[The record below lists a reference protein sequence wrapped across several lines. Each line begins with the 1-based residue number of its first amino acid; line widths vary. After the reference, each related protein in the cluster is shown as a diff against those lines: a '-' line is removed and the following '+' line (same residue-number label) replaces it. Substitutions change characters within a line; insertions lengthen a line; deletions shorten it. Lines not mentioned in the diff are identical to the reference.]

1 MQFCFGGGWF
11 VKIRHKYNY
20 RLMLENARL
29 KVEHGVIRTFHAR
42 RGRVTKNQIYA
53 LENYFSQ
60 FELPEGPWDF
70 KELFGKKNIYFE
82 IGCGSG
88 ESTIGFAKANP
99 DSVIIAIEVHRPSI
113 SHLVEN
119 AHKEGLTNIRV
130 AYSDGVQVLRDWISD
145 ESLSA
150 IFAFF
155 PDPWPKK
162 RHNKRRLFRSE
173 IVELMLTK
181 LKPGGQIIT
190 ATDWAEYGKQMLEV
204 LPNSKLLIRP
214 SWRPVTKYERKG
226 LAAQRE
232 IMEIISQN

>member
-1 MQFCFGGGWF
+1 
-11 VKIRHKYNY
+11 
-20 RLMLENARL
+20 MLENARL
-29 KVEHGVIRTFHAR
+29 KVEHVVIRTFHAR

-70 KELFGKKNIYFE
+70 KELFGTKNIYFE

-99 DSVIIAIEVHRPSI
+99 DSIIIAIEVHRPSI

-119 AHKEGLTNIRV
+119 AHNEGLTNIRV
-130 AYSDGVQVLRDWISD
+130 AYSDGVQVLRDWVSD
-145 ESLSA
+145 KSLSA

-173 IVELMLTK
+173 IVELMLKK
-181 LKPGGQIIT
+181 LKPGGQIIA

-204 LPNSKLLIRP
+204 LPNSKLSIRP
-214 SWRPVTKYERKG
+214 SWRPITKYERKG

>member
-1 MQFCFGGGWF
+1 
-11 VKIRHKYNY
+11 
-20 RLMLENARL
+20 MLENARL

-130 AYSDGVQVLRDWISD
+130 AYSDGVQVLRDWVSD
-145 ESLSA
+145 KSLSA

-162 RHNKRRLFRSE
+162 RHNKRRLFRGE
-173 IVELMLTK
+173 IVELMLKK
-181 LKPGGQIIT
+181 LKPGGEIIA

-204 LPNSKLLIRP
+204 LPNSKLLVRP

>member
-1 MQFCFGGGWF
+1 
-11 VKIRHKYNY
+11 
-20 RLMLENARL
+20 MLENARL

-70 KELFGKKNIYFE
+70 KELFGTKNIYFE

-99 DSVIIAIEVHRPSI
+99 DSIIIAIEVHRPSI

-119 AHKEGLTNIRV
+119 AHNEGLTNIRV
-130 AYSDGVQVLRDWISD
+130 AYSDGVQVLRDWVSD
-145 ESLSA
+145 KSLSS

-173 IVELMLTK
+173 IVELMLKK
-181 LKPGGQIIT
+181 LKPGGQIIA

-204 LPNSKLLIRP
+204 LPNSRLSIRP
-214 SWRPVTKYERKG
+214 SWRPITKYERKG

>member
-1 MQFCFGGGWF
+1 
-11 VKIRHKYNY
+11 
-20 RLMLENARL
+20 MLENARL

-145 ESLSA
+145 KSLSA

-204 LPNSKLLIRP
+204 LPNSKLFVRP

>member
-1 MQFCFGGGWF
+1 
-11 VKIRHKYNY
+11 
-20 RLMLENARL
+20 MLENARL

-53 LENYFSQ
+53 LENYFSE

-70 KELFGKKNIYFE
+70 KELFGNKNVVFE

-88 ESTIGFAKANP
+88 ESTISFAKANLETI
-99 DSVIIAIEVHRPSI
+99 IIAIEVHRPSI
-113 SHLVEN
+113 SHLVES
-119 AHKEGLTNIRV
+119 AHNEGLANIRV
-130 AYSDGVQVLRDWISD
+130 AYSDGVQVLRDWVAD
-145 ESLSA
+145 DSLTA

>member
-1 MQFCFGGGWF
+1 
-11 VKIRHKYNY
+11 
-20 RLMLENARL
+20 MLENARL

-145 ESLSA
+145 KSLSA

-162 RHNKRRLFRSE
+162 PHNKRRLFRSE

>member
-1 MQFCFGGGWF
+1 
-11 VKIRHKYNY
+11 
-20 RLMLENARL
+20 MLENARL

-70 KELFGKKNIYFE
+70 KELFGTKNIYFE
-82 IGCGSG
+82 
-88 ESTIGFAKANP
+88 IGFAKANP
-99 DSVIIAIEVHRPSI
+99 DSIIIAIEVHRPSI

-119 AHKEGLTNIRV
+119 AHNEGLTNIRV
-130 AYSDGVQVLRDWISD
+130 AYSDGVQVLRDWVSD
-145 ESLSA
+145 KSLSA

-173 IVELMLTK
+173 IVELMLKK
-181 LKPGGQIIT
+181 LKPGGQIIA

-204 LPNSKLLIRP
+204 LPNSKLSIRP
-214 SWRPVTKYERKG
+214 SWRPITKYERKG

>member
-1 MQFCFGGGWF
+1 
-11 VKIRHKYNY
+11 
-20 RLMLENARL
+20 MLENARL

-70 KELFGKKNIYFE
+70 KQLFGTKNIYFE

-145 ESLSA
+145 KSLSA

-173 IVELMLTK
+173 IVELMLKK

-204 LPNSKLLIRP
+204 LPNSKLFVRP

>member
-1 MQFCFGGGWF
+1 
-11 VKIRHKYNY
+11 
-20 RLMLENARL
+20 MLENARL
-29 KVEHGVIRTFHAR
+29 RVEIGVIRTFHAR
-42 RGRVTKNQIYA
+42 RGRVTKNQTFA
-53 LENYFSQ
+53 LENYFSE

-70 KELFGKKNIYFE
+70 QELFGDKNVVFE

-88 ESTIGFAKANP
+88 ESTVGFAKANP
-99 DSVIIAIEVHRPSI
+99 ETIIIAIEVHRPSI
-113 SHLVEN
+113 SHLVES
-119 AHKEGLTNIRV
+119 AHKEGLTTIRV
-130 AYSDGVQVLRDWISD
+130 AYSDGVQVLRDWVAD
-145 ESLSA
+145 NSLTA

-204 LPNSKLLIRP
+204 LPNSKLYVRP

>member
-1 MQFCFGGGWF
+1 
-11 VKIRHKYNY
+11 
-20 RLMLENARL
+20 MLENARL

-70 KELFGKKNIYFE
+70 KQLFGTKNIYFE

>member
-1 MQFCFGGGWF
+1 
-11 VKIRHKYNY
+11 
-20 RLMLENARL
+20 MLENARL

-70 KELFGKKNIYFE
+70 KELFGTKNIYFE

-88 ESTIGFAKANP
+88 ESTIGFAKVNP
-99 DSVIIAIEVHRPSI
+99 DSIIIAIEVHRPSI

-119 AHKEGLTNIRV
+119 AHNEGLTNIRV
-130 AYSDGVQVLRDWISD
+130 AYSDGVQVLRDWVSD
-145 ESLSA
+145 KSLNA

-173 IVELMLTK
+173 IVELMLKK
-181 LKPGGQIIT
+181 LKPGGQIIA

-204 LPNSKLLIRP
+204 LPNSKLSIRP
-214 SWRPVTKYERKG
+214 SWRPITKYERKG

>member
-1 MQFCFGGGWF
+1 
-11 VKIRHKYNY
+11 
-20 RLMLENARL
+20 MLENARL

-70 KELFGKKNIYFE
+70 KELFGTKNIYFE

-88 ESTIGFAKANP
+88 ESTIDFAKANP

-119 AHKEGLTNIRV
+119 AHNEGLTNIRV
-130 AYSDGVQVLRDWISD
+130 AYSDGVQVLRDWVSD
-145 ESLSA
+145 KSLSA

-173 IVELMLTK
+173 IVELMLKK
-181 LKPGGQIIT
+181 LKPGGQIIA

-204 LPNSKLLIRP
+204 LPNSKLSIRP
-214 SWRPVTKYERKG
+214 SWRPITKYERKG

>member
-1 MQFCFGGGWF
+1 
-11 VKIRHKYNY
+11 
-20 RLMLENARL
+20 MLENARL

-70 KELFGKKNIYFE
+70 KELFGTKNVYFE

-88 ESTIGFAKANP
+88 ESTIGFAKVNP
-99 DSVIIAIEVHRPSI
+99 DSIIIAIEVHRPSI

-119 AHKEGLTNIRV
+119 AHNEGLTNIRV
-130 AYSDGVQVLRDWISD
+130 AYSDGVQVLRDWVSD
-145 ESLSA
+145 KSLSA

-173 IVELMLTK
+173 IVELMLKK
-181 LKPGGQIIT
+181 LKPGGQIIA

-204 LPNSKLLIRP
+204 LPNSKLSIRP
-214 SWRPVTKYERKG
+214 SWRPITKYERKG

>member
-1 MQFCFGGGWF
+1 
-11 VKIRHKYNY
+11 
-20 RLMLENARL
+20 MLENARL

-53 LENYFSQ
+53 LENYFSE

-70 KELFGKKNIYFE
+70 KELFGTKNIYFE

-145 ESLSA
+145 KSLSA

-162 RHNKRRLFRSE
+162 PHNKRRLFRSE
-173 IVELMLTK
+173 IVELMLKK

-190 ATDWAEYGKQMLEV
+190 ATDWAEYGKQMLEI
-204 LPNSKLLIRP
+204 LPNSRLFVRP

>member
-1 MQFCFGGGWF
+1 
-11 VKIRHKYNY
+11 
-20 RLMLENARL
+20 MLENARL

-173 IVELMLTK
+173 IVELMLKK
-181 LKPGGQIIT
+181 LKPGGEIIA

-204 LPNSKLLIRP
+204 LPNSKLLVRP

>member
-1 MQFCFGGGWF
+1 
-11 VKIRHKYNY
+11 
-20 RLMLENARL
+20 MLQNARL

-130 AYSDGVQVLRDWISD
+130 AYSDGVQVLRDWVSD
-145 ESLSA
+145 KSLSA

-173 IVELMLTK
+173 IVELMLKK
-181 LKPGGQIIT
+181 LKPGGEIIA

-204 LPNSKLLIRP
+204 LPNSKLLVRP